1 MAATEAWPA
10 VSAASLLANSPAH
23 GVQVVLTREDL
34 LASGHVSLADILR
47 RHRFNSFGSFSER
60 SGSSARSQARLDL
73 RGLGSERTLVL
84 INGRRVPGSPL
95 TGSRG
100 ADLNLLPLAIV
111 ERVEILSGA
120 AAGLHGT
127 DAIGGAVNIVLRDD
141 LVGAELG
148 LGANRPSQPGAD
160 AEQGAFVLG
169 ARHDRGRFLISAEVF
184 RREPIFD
191 RDRSWSRAFDPG
203 TGNIADTRG
212 ISQAGNTIIPLAPL
226 PGTLFQWVPAPNCPP
241 EVYAGVFDIP
251 QGQACAYDFASQ
263 AMMTASL
270 NRQNMFVTADYEL
283 NADHRLYFQ
292 QSVAR
297 LKSQGRLAPV
307 VSQFR
312 VAADNPNNPFPGT
325 PMFLQHRLV
334 ALGNRDGLQTNTVMD
349 SLLGLAGRLGA
360 VDYDLSIR
368 HNRYE
373 SSEFGAAHALAS
385 IVSQLVASG
394 AYDPFDPF
402 SPANADA
409 IAQMSHAIH
418 RDVRGRYIDSSLILS
433 GDAGSLRWAAGT
445 EYRSESLTDSFDLQ
459 SQAGNVLGA
468 GTGADIRGSRDAWSV
483 FTEWLI
489 PLHETFGLTVAG
501 RYDDFEKGGSRFSP
515 QASLY
520 WQPLPIFKLHGGWG
534 RGLRV
539 ADLGTQFL
547 PGDQTVVTPVSPFP
561 GPPVTVTTG
570 PNPDL
575 APERSEHLHLGL
587 NLEPLDNLRLRAE
600 LYRIEVDRVIVLPT
614 LQMLVNLDQEGF
626 GLPAGTGITRNDAGQ
641 IIAADLAPVNLGR
654 LEREGLDLGLDWRL
668 SLPAGELSTAAGL
681 VADVAGA
688 RPDIAAGPHHQSQRP
703 ARGAGQPGKLAV
715 RLAPGRL
722 AAELGRVLDRI
733 NCCRSVDRFPDPGAD
748 DRQGAG
754 LRAA

>member
-1 MAATEAWPA
+1 M
-10 VSAASLLANSPAH
+10 
-23 GVQVVLTREDL
+23 
-34 LASGHVSLADILR
+34 
-47 RHRFNSFGSFSER
+47 
-60 SGSSARSQARLDL
+60 
-73 RGLGSERTLVL
+73 
-84 INGRRVPGSPL
+84 
-95 TGSRG
+95 
-100 ADLNLLPLAIV
+100 
-111 ERVEILSGA
+111 
-120 AAGLHGT
+120 
-127 DAIGGAVNIVLRDD
+127 
-141 LVGAELG
+141 
-148 LGANRPSQPGAD
+148 
-160 AEQGAFVLG
+160 
-169 ARHDRGRFLISAEVF
+169 
-184 RREPIFD
+184 
-191 RDRSWSRAFDPG
+191 
-203 TGNIADTRG
+203 
-212 ISQAGNTIIPLAPL
+212 
-226 PGTLFQWVPAPNCPP
+226 
-241 EVYAGVFDIP
+241 
-251 QGQACAYDFASQ
+251 
-263 AMMTASL
+263 
-270 NRQNMFVTADYEL
+270 
-283 NADHRLYFQ
+283 
-292 QSVAR
+292 
-297 LKSQGRLAPV
+297 
-307 VSQFR
+307 
-312 VAADNPNNPFPGT
+312 
-325 PMFLQHRLV
+325 
-334 ALGNRDGLQTNTVMD
+334 
-349 SLLGLAGRLGA
+349 
-360 VDYDLSIR
+360 
-368 HNRYE
+368 
-373 SSEFGAAHALAS
+373 
-385 IVSQLVASG
+385 
-394 AYDPFDPF
+394 
-402 SPANADA
+402 
-409 IAQMSHAIH
+409 
-418 RDVRGRYIDSSLILS
+418 
-433 GDAGSLRWAAGT
+433 
-445 EYRSESLTDSFDLQ
+445 
-459 SQAGNVLGA
+459 
-468 GTGADIRGSRDAWSV
+468 
-483 FTEWLI
+483 
-489 PLHETFGLTVAG
+489 AG

-688 RPDIAAGPHHQSQRP
+688 RPDIAAGPHHQSHRP